1 VNSWIVWGGFALA
14 VVFLGWVA
22 YHFTVRT
29 LRFVTLALVVA
40 GVVPVARYGVTHP
53 PPSAP
58 TAPVDL
64 ANAFTRGLDGLSSA
78 FFQPLLPG
86 PGSLVPGRAGWLV
99 IAAFLVFAYRELE
112 VWAMRWQPPAV
123 DTSALDGG
131 RPGAQ
136 DRDEQAESGD
146 GRSEEQRARDRL
158 MAELRFRLP
167 AVEVRAPAL
176 VPGGSTPNGLAS
188 VAENS
193 DVAGGGLAGAI
204 IRVAGMLWPSPRR
217 YQVRVWV
224 RCAGQPASE
233 NRAGMNHQGG
243 PPRTASSAAN
253 DQRTASSAANDQ
265 RTASSAA
272 NDQRTASS
280 AANDQRPA
288 VTRMWMT
295 VDLEDAQTGG
305 SVATKTLAALDV
317 DDAAARVA
325 GYVARQI
332 FRADPTTPPW
342 SVGSFDGSDLAA
354 LISAKQR
361 VELIHCPQDAHD
373 VRCSQIHKLKNAVP
387 NSPGAGVARYELALL
402 YDLEGYHAEAL
413 KLHALNRRQYPGF
426 FRGRY
431 RLGMSLEMLANPLFV
446 LDEDKDIEPFRDSL
460 RILDHCSV
468 TCDAEAE
475 YADSALLSCQ
485 LRGKLLA
492 AARAELRKGRRR
504 LTLWRIIWA
513 TFWHRDERPVLKPYW
528 RLRERQRPHDAA
540 RVAELLVTVRQCL
553 NEQERDCTREG
564 LRRARKYRRH
574 TKRALHIVA
583 AITGDVKEIK
593 ETLNPGKQGKNAGKT
608 RWRLW
613 QRRTPSWEKWRPT
626 ENAGKTR
633 WLFWQRRTPSWQA
646 AYNAACLYAA
656 LGGSDRARGDMG
668 RQDKMVRMAVR
679 CLRRAVNDRRCEME
693 RPWEWIS
700 TDPDLRCL
708 RCGCSPAFSE
718 FLAEQK
724 RKDYPEAAPDPEQNW
739 QWVRCDG
746 GWTCGPDAT
755 MPGNSARHDEHDR
768 IHAHRP
774 PSTREYENRERGRIR
789 TRSEPSNGHHDETGK
804 VG

>member
-1 VNSWIVWGGFALA
+1 MSEGVRYRVNSWIVWGGFALA

-40 GVVPVARYGVTHP
+40 GAVPVARYGVTHP
-53 PPSAP
+53 RPSAP
-58 TAPVDL
+58 AAPVDL

-86 PGSLVPGRAGWLV
+86 PDSLVPGRVGWLV
-99 IAAFLVFAYRELE
+99 IVAFLVFAYRELE

-131 RPGAQ
+131 QPGAQ
-136 DRDEQAESGD
+136 NRDKQAESGD
-146 GRSEEQRARDRL
+146 SRSEEQRARDRL

-193 DVAGGGLAGAI
+193 DVAGSGLAGAI
-204 IRVAGMLWPSPRR
+204 IRVVGMLWPSPRR

-224 RCAGQPASE
+224 RCAGQPTSK
-233 NRAGMNHQGG
+233 NRAGENHQGD

-253 DQRTASSAANDQ
+253 GQKPAA
-265 RTASSAA
+265 
-272 NDQRTASS
+272 
-280 AANDQRPA
+280 
-288 VTRMWMT
+288 TRMWMT

-305 SVATKTLAALDV
+305 SIATKTLAALDV
-317 DDAAARVA
+317 DDATARVA

-373 VRCSQIHKLKNAVP
+373 VRCSQIYKLKNAVP

-402 YDLEGYHAEAL
+402 YDLESYHAEAL

-431 RLGMSLEMLANPLFV
+431 RLGMSLEMIANPLFV
-446 LDEDKDIEPFRDSL
+446 LDKDKDPDPFRDSL
-460 RILDHCSV
+460 RILDQCSV

-475 YADSALLSCQ
+475 YADSLLLSCK
-485 LRGKLLA
+485 LREKLLA
-492 AARAELRKGRRR
+492 AAQTELRKGRRR

-540 RVAELLVTVRQCL
+540 RVAELLVTVRRCL

-593 ETLNPGKQGKNAGKT
+593 ETLNPGKQGKIAGKT
-608 RWRLW
+608 RWLPW
-613 QRRTPSWEKWRPT
+613 QRRTPSWEKWRPVK
-626 ENAGKTR
+626 NSAKTR
-633 WLFWQRRTPSWQA
+633 WLPWQRRTPSWQA

-668 RQDKMVRMAVR
+668 RQDKMAQMAVR

-708 RCGCSPAFSE
+708 RCCRSPAFPE

-739 QWVRCDG
+739 DWVCSDG
-746 GWTCGPDAT
+746 GWTCVPAAT
-755 MPGNSARHDEHDR
+755 KPGNSVARPGR
-768 IHAHRP
+768 AASPRRHRLP
-774 PSTREYENRERGRIR
+774 
-789 TRSEPSNGHHDETGK
+789 
-804 VG
+804 